1 MAGERFQRLPATA
14 LPDYLRTLLLPP
26 LDAGFRTMPTPM
38 TLAEI
43 KGLLRAGQYAWPGGY
58 PLYFIT
64 SDGAALSFGTVR
76 AEWRNVVQAHLRNA
90 NPSACH
96 LPASA
101 PNCET

>member
-1 MAGERFQRLPATA
+1 
-14 LPDYLRTLLLPP
+14 
-26 LDAGFRTMPTPM
+26 MPTPM

-76 AEWRNVVQAHLRNA
+76 AEWRNVVQAHLWNDKRSGWHLAGCDA
-90 NPSACH
+90 NWEDPELYWDLCLRACGA
-96 LPASA
+96 LLCQRSS
-101 PNCET
+101 